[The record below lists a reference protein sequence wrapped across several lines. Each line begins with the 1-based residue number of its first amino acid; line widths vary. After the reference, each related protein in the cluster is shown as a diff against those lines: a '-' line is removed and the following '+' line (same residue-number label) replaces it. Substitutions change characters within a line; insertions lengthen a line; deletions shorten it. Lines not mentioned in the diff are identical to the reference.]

1 MKCKLLVLVL
11 LLTSTVAMAD
21 ELDDACNPVLRLH
34 NSKLDI
40 QSPKLDDDDID
51 IVGDYEL
58 TRQQKLLNAAQKT
71 RDLFQGMKIRR

>member
-21 ELDDACNPVLRLH
+21 FDDACNPVLRLH
-34 NSKLDI
+34 DSKLDI

-58 TRQQKLLNAAQKT
+58 TRKQKLLNAAQKT

>member
-21 ELDDACNPVLRLH
+21 ELDDVCNPVLRLH
-34 NSKLDI
+34 DSKLEI

-58 TRQQKLLNAAQKT
+58 TRQQKLLNAVQKT